1 MVEPNSGIVMKGW
14 IKMMNE
20 EDKRSLPLGL
30 GMALAQNTEAMNHF
44 ASLSKQEQQRIIDHT
59 KTVSSKSEMQ
69 QFVQQLGENPSAF
82 F

>member
-1 MVEPNSGIVMKGW
+1 MKGW

-20 EDKRSLPLGL
+20 EDKRSLPLGF

-44 ASLSKQEQQRIIDHT
+44 TALSKQEQQRIIDHT
-59 KTVSSKSEMQ
+59 KTVSSKNEMR